1 MKLRLRHLFLL
12 VFISFFS
19 IETMAKLMVV
29 YPNVNG
35 DGVNLFGYAA
45 LKLALENSG
54 VDFELTV
61 SNYSVSPLRIRKL
74 IKDNKVSIADFGTSK
89 EFESEFLPIYIPIDL
104 GLNGWR
110 IFVIHGDNQ
119 SIFDRIKTMENLR
132 EKVAGQGRG
141 WSDVSILKNA
151 GLEVIEAPNIINLFK
166 MLDSNRFDYFP
177 LGANE
182 AHYLL
187 ETYKNKKLNSK
198 LTIESNIVLIYPFGR
213 LFFVNHDNRE
223 LYDAVR
229 IGLITSFEN
238 GSFFELFKHHKS
250 NKALFTKAYL
260 SSRVRIIIDNNNM
273 TEAFK
278 KIPQKYFFN
287 LKMLED

>member
-1 MKLRLRHLFLL
+1 MKAMVMCLFL
-12 VFISFFS
+12 FAFS
-19 IETMAKLMVV
+19 VLFSVGTMGRIMVV

-45 LKLALENSG
+45 LKLALDNSG
-54 VDFELTV
+54 VDFDLTV
-61 SNYSVSPLRIRKL
+61 SNYHVSPLRIRKL

-89 EFESEFLPIYIPIDL
+89 EFENEFLPIYIPIDL
-104 GLNGWR
+104 GFSGWR
-110 IFVIHGDNQ
+110 IFVINSKNQ
-119 SIFDRIKTMENLR
+119 SIFNQIKTMENLR

-141 WSDVSILKNA
+141 WSDISILNNA
-151 GLEVIEAPNIINLFK
+151 GLKVVEAPNIINIFK

-187 ETYKNKKLNSK
+187 ETYKNKKLDSN
-198 LTIESNIVLIYPFGR
+198 LTIENNIVLIYPFGR
-213 LFFVNHDNRE
+213 LFFVNKNNRE

-229 IGLITSFEN
+229 TGLAKSFEN
-238 GSFFELFKHHKS
+238 GSFLELFRHHKS
-250 NKALFTKAYL
+250 NKALFTKANL
-260 SSRVRIIIDNNNM
+260 TNRVRIVIGNNNM

-278 KIPQKYFFN
+278 SIPKKYLFN
-287 LKMLED
+287 LKMLDN